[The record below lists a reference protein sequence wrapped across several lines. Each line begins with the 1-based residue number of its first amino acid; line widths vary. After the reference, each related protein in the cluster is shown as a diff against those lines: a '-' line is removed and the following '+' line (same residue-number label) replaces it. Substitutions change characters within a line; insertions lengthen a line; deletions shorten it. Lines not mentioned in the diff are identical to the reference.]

1 MFTAIKAG
9 GFIPLPLS
17 KQHKDKTMG
26 DLAEFYREE
35 KERYKERCINRN
47 EKYEPQ
53 LIAIGAVCKS
63 DGVYELDGYF
73 LYPTKGF
80 AMSKKNPRKRVN
92 LDKFIKRHSG

>member
-9 GFIPLPLS
+9 GFIPLAPF
-17 KQHKDKTMG
+17 KTKKDKTMG

-80 AMSKKNPRKRVN
+80 AMSKKNSRKRVN